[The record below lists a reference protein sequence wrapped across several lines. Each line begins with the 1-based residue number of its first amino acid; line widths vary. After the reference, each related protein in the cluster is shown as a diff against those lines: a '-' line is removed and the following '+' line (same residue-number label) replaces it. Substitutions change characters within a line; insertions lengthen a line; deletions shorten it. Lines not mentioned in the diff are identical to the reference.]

1 MVYEIQKSFLLSDYT
16 LLENLKKDNIPF
28 RNSKFE
34 TFYTQ
39 ITPNYSVK
47 FQSFCNKFYKIIKF

>member
-1 MVYEIQKSFLLSDYT
+1 MVYEIQKNFLLSDCT
-16 LLENLKKDNIPF
+16 LLENLEKDNIPF

-39 ITPNYSVK
+39 ITSNHSV
-47 FQSFCNKFYKIIKF
+47 